1 MDKDRLHELKA
12 EASQLKPVMNIGK
25 NGITETVVQ
34 EIKKHLKADRL
45 IKIKMLKSSRE
56 EKDTTAIAEE
66 LSQATASEVIEI
78 RGNNVVLYK

>member
-34 EIKKHLKADRL
+34 EIKKHLKADHL

-56 EKDTTAIAEE
+56 EKDTTTIAEE

>member
-25 NGITETVVQ
+25 NGITETVVG
-34 EIKKHLKADRL
+34 EIKKHLKADHL
-45 IKIKMLKSSRE
+45 IKIKMLKCSRE
-56 EKDTTAIAEE
+56 EKDTIAIAEE
-66 LSQATASEVIEI
+66 LSQATASEVVEI